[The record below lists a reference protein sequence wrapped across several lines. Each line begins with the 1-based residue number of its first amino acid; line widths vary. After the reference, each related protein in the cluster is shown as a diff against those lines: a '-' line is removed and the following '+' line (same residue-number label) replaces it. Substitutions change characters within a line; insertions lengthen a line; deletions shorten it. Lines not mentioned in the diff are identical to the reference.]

1 MLALPGGVKMK
12 LIIDSRENS
21 ELAKLIEQRA
31 NKMGIVNEKKWL
43 EVGDYVIGTVC
54 FEAKS
59 AVDFMQSVVNNRI
72 WTQID
77 NMDKWYHKNFVV
89 IYGSLDDALSNMKYI
104 TKLNSNVNPQQLKQT
119 YKLRFKGA
127 IGRLRLDYDIGV
139 IWRDNV
145 TDVVDEILTI
155 AKMAPIERK
164 MINPSIPTR
173 TATDDVRVDMLTT
186 IKGVSETKAKNLL
199 KEHGCIMEIGDSN
212 LKELTI
218 VKGIGN
224 KVADRINNVLNSNEK
239 VKQ

>member
-1 MLALPGGVKMK
+1 MK

-21 ELAKLIEQRA
+21 ELSKLIETKA
-31 NKMGIVNEKKWL
+31 NKLGILNEKKWL

-59 AVDFMQSVVNNRI
+59 AVDFMQSVINKRI
-72 WTQID
+72 WTQVD

-89 IYGSLDDALSNMKYI
+89 IYGSIEDALSNMKYI
-104 TKLNSNVNPQQLKQT
+104 TKLDSNVSPQQLRNT

-127 IGRLRLDYDIGV
+127 IGRLRLDYDIGI
-139 IWRDNV
+139 IWRDNM

-173 TATDDVRVDMLTT
+173 IATDDVRVDMLT
-186 IKGVSETKAKNLL
+186 IVKGVSEKKAKDLL
-199 KEHGCIMEIGDSN
+199 KEHGCIMEIGDSTI
-212 LKELTI
+212 KELLV
-218 VKGIGN
+218 VKGIGDT
-224 KVADRINNVLNSNEK
+224 VANRINSVLTSNTK

>member
-1 MLALPGGVKMK
+1 MVRSGRLCSFIETKARKLAIKTH
-12 LIIDSRENS
+12 
-21 ELAKLIEQRA
+21 
-31 NKMGIVNEKKWL
+31 KKWL

-59 AVDFMQSVVNNRI
+59 AVDFMQSVINKRI
-72 WTQID
+72 WTQVD

-89 IYGSLDDALSNMKYI
+89 IYGSMEDALSNMKYI
-104 TKLNSNVNPQQLKQT
+104 TKLDSNVNPQQLRNT

-139 IWRDNV
+139 IWREKL

-173 TATDDVRVDMLTT
+173 IATDDVRVDMLTI
-186 IKGVSETKAKNLL
+186 IKGVSEKKAKDLL
-199 KEHGCIMEIGDSN
+199 KEHGCIMEIGDSTI
-212 LKELTI
+212 KELLV
-218 VKGIGN
+218 VKGIGDT
-224 KVADRINNVLNSNEK
+224 VANRINSVLTSNTK

>member
-1 MLALPGGVKMK
+1 MK

-21 ELAKLIEQRA
+21 MLANLIEIEA
-31 NKMGIVNEKKWL
+31 NKMAIGHEKKWL
-43 EVGDYVIGTVC
+43 EVGDYVIGDVC

-59 AVDFMQSVVNNRI
+59 AVDFMQSVINKRI
-72 WTQID
+72 WTQVYNI
-77 NMDKWYHKNFVV
+77 DKWYNKNFVV
-89 IYGSLDDALSNMKYI
+89 IYGSIEDALSNMKYI
-104 TKLNSNVNPQQLKQT
+104 TNLNDNVNPQQLRNT

-127 IGRLRLDYDIGV
+127 IGRLRLDYDIDV

-145 TDVVDEILTI
+145 LDVVDEIITI

-173 TATDDVRVDMLTT
+173 IATDDVRVDMLTT
-186 IKGVSETKAKNLL
+186 IKGVSEKKAKDLL

-212 LKELTI
+212 LNELMV
-218 VKGIGN
+218 VKGIGST
-224 KVADRINNVLNSNEK
+224 VADRINNVLNSQKK

>member
-1 MLALPGGVKMK
+1 
-12 LIIDSRENS
+12 
-21 ELAKLIEQRA
+21 
-31 NKMGIVNEKKWL
+31 
-43 EVGDYVIGTVC
+43 
-54 FEAKS
+54 
-59 AVDFMQSVVNNRI
+59 
-72 WTQID
+72 
-77 NMDKWYHKNFVV
+77 
-89 IYGSLDDALSNMKYI
+89 MKYI

-127 IGRLRLDYDIGV
+127 ICRLRLDYDIGV